1 MFEKHPEDFLIK
13 TGARAIGNQY
23 DIYEENGAL
32 VGQQY
37 RTSTGPIDILALNK
51 NKSDFLVV
59 ELKRDR
65 ASDPVIGQTTRYM
78 GWVEENLCNS
88 KQTVNGLIIAHQQDE
103 NLRLSL
109 SQNDKI
115 RFLRYEVDFRLVAKK
130 YIA

>member
-1 MFEKHPEDFLIK
+1 MFEKHLEDFLVK
-13 TGARAIGNQY
+13 TWRSLPIGNQY
-23 DIYEENGAL
+23 DIYEEGGAQ

-37 RTSTGPIDILALNK
+37 RTSTGPIDIFALNK

-59 ELKRDR
+59 ELKRAR

-78 GWVEENLCNS
+78 GWVQENWCKPEQS
-88 KQTVNGLIIAHQQDE
+88 VNGLIIAHQQDE

-115 RFLRYEVDFRLVAKK
+115 RFLRYEADFRLVG
-130 YIA
+130 